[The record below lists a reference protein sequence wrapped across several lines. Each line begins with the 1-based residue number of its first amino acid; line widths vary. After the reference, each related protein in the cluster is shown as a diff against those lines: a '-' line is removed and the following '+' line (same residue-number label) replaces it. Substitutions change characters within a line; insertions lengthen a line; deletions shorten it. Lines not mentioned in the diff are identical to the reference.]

1 MFSVIRLRVQSSR
14 EQANARTPSENPF
27 ERRDDL
33 LQGDITITIIQKPLQ
48 INISVITS
56 AQLWNT
62 GVIHFPLVIS
72 ARLVTSACRIRQR
85 LVR

>member
-14 EQANARTPSENPF
+14 EQAKARTPSENPF

-33 LQGDITITIIQKPLQ
+33 LQGDIITIIQKPSQ

>member
-33 LQGDITITIIQKPLQ
+33 LQGDITIILKPLQ